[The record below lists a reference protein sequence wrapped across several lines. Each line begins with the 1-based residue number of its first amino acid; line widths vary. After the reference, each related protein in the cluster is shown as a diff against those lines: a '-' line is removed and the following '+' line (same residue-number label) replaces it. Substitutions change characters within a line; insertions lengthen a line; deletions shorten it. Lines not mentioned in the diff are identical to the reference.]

1 MTAYSLVSTGPKRQ
15 ASTPSATKR
24 HRSQSMAR
32 PGDQEGATLHRNRRD
47 GVSASTRNL
56 LPDLFSDAQ
65 WVVLRDELRIPE
77 RQLHVA
83 RWICRGCTNYEIAAR
98 LGVSLDTVRMHTK
111 SLYKKLKVR
120 ARLGVPVR
128 LVLAMTE
135 MNGRGIATI

>member
-1 MTAYSLVSTGPKRQ
+1 MTAYSLVSTGLKRQ
-15 ASTPSATKR
+15 ASTPSVIKR
-24 HRSQSMAR
+24 HRNQTMGR
-32 PGDQEGATLHRNRRD
+32 PDDQGGATLHLNRRA
-47 GVSASTRNL
+47 GVSTSTRNL

-65 WVVLRDELRIPE
+65 WVALRHELKIPE

-83 RWICRGCTNYEIAAR
+83 RWICRGCTNYEIAAH

-135 MNGRGIATI
+135 MNGRATTRA

>member
-1 MTAYSLVSTGPKRQ
+1 MTAYSLVSTGPERQ
-15 ASTPSATKR
+15 ASTPSVTKR
-24 HRSQSMAR
+24 HRSQSMDR
-32 PGDQEGATLHRNRRD
+32 SDDQGGATLHRNRRD
-47 GVSASTRNL
+47 GVSTSTNNL

-65 WVVLRDELRIPE
+65 WVVLRDELGISE

-83 RWICRGCTNYEIAAR
+83 RWICRGCTNHEIAAR

-128 LVLAMTE
+128 LVLTMTE
-135 MNGRGIATI
+135 MNGQANTTT